1 METNNYKP
9 MIYSSL
15 VLWFCAAL
23 TFGIISCANQTSSDQ
38 SSQSSQTVSSEFT
51 SEEDVKDFCIGKTFR
66 PDYLNISTTV
76 RSSSD
81 VSVKEFSGS
90 TAIIKVWFD
99 MSEVYGRAISSG
111 LVFKIDKRTGEYSQ
125 LHDYE

>member
-1 METNNYKP
+1 MTTLFSKRDW
-9 MIYSSL
+9 ICL
-15 VLWFCAAL
+15 AIFGVLSMPLIA
-23 TFGIISCANQTSSDQ
+23 TVVSCSNSTSS

-51 SEEDVKDFCIGKTFR
+51 SEEDVKNFCIGKTFR
-66 PDYLNISTTV
+66 PDFFNISTTV

-90 TAIIKVWFD
+90 TAIVKVWFD

-111 LVFKIDKRTGEYSQ
+111 LVFKIDKRTGEYYQ